1 MKARGKKEYSCSY
14 ADLEVSVTYP
24 SGNASLGSWMC
35 EPEAQ
40 RQAFRWKNGSHR
52 TQMTKRALGIY
63 TGLRRQRMHEEERGG
78 GKREEGRG
86 RRRRRERRRR
96 RNKKGSHLAEKEEVA
111 KGPEEKQLEMLST
124 VKEAKKRQLELNIQ

>member
-1 MKARGKKEYSCSY
+1 MTQ
-14 ADLEVSVTYP
+14 EVP
-24 SGNASLGSWMC
+24 FFFFLGY
-35 EPEAQ
+35 
-40 RQAFRWKNGSHR
+40 KNR
-52 TQMTKRALGIY
+52 KR
-63 TGLRRQRMHEEERGG
+63 
-78 GKREEGRG
+78 EGRG